1 MQQTPTRST
10 TAMTKTNPK
19 TAYITID
26 EVHTIHQ
33 HVLDIWTIAG
43 MLKKR
48 VEEANDDSE
57 AIVLSDA
64 LDNRIKR
71 LSDML
76 EPIADDAAREAA

>member
-1 MQQTPTRST
+1 
-10 TAMTKTNPK
+10 
-19 TAYITID
+19 
-26 EVHTIHQ
+26 
-33 HVLDIWTIAG
+33 